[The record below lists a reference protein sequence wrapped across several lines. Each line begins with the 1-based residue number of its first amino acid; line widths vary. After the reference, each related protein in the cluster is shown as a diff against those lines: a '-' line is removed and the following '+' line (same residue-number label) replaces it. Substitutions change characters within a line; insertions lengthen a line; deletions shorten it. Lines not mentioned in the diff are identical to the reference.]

1 MYSKMLQEALN
12 QGYEDME
19 EIAEEMFEHLKEKDE
34 CKYWKMYFKM
44 YESTH
49 GKHLNEEMAEE
60 WVHSMK
66 PYGEHWTKEQTDSVK
81 YSRGIMVDDI
91 DFYAGMN
98 MVYNDYYKAIER
110 EGNMT
115 EEEKQN
121 AYIRLAE
128 LFINDEDFEGNKMYE
143 YYKMIVLHNKKR
155 AV

>member
-44 YESTH
+44 YETTH

-66 PYGEHWTKEQTDSVK
+66 PYSKTNPIH
-81 YSRGIMVDDI
+81 
-91 DFYAGMN
+91 
-98 MVYNDYYKAIER
+98 
-110 EGNMT
+110 
-115 EEEKQN
+115 
-121 AYIRLAE
+121 
-128 LFINDEDFEGNKMYE
+128 
-143 YYKMIVLHNKKR
+143 LH
-155 AV
+155 